1 MNQQQCFE
9 AIRDAIVDNTAN
21 ISPGEY
27 LDVLVDVRDYV
38 NTLIEEAEADAEED

>member
-21 ISPGEY
+21 MSPEEY
-27 LDVLVDVRDYV
+27 SNVLVDVRDYV
-38 NTLIEEAEADAEED
+38 SMLIEEAEADTAED